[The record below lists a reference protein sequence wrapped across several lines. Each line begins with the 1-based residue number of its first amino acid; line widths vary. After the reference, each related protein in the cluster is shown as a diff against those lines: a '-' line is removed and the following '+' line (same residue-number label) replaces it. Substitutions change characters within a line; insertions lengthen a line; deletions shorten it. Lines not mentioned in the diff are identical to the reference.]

1 MFGTRT
7 RTLAV
12 ARSLRRQPPVLRRG
26 DTRSVLRASRPH
38 NLHGGPPRAHGA
50 AYCAPRG
57 WVHGT
62 HGPAFFE
69 PVARSTH
76 SADFLRRGFI
86 IAKDIPA
93 LLKRHPLAMCVAI
106 ATVKTSLADGI
117 VQTVA
122 EGRRFSE
129 IDWHRTAVFGAF
141 GCGYLGFALYAMKV
155 KGFQRLFPS
164 LEAFCNLSYRAKLRD
179 RAGLRVLASQ
189 VALDLAVLNPLIYWP
204 TFYCFQSLCFRRGQ
218 DDRPIHTVLQEA
230 LAGYSATAV
239 DDNLGM
245 AKFWL
250 PINLL
255 VYSAPLY
262 LRMPINHLASL
273 VWCCILSHSQGKSM
287 ETPKR
292 ETADENSA
300 THPKPQVA
308 FGADESVSTGA
319 CTGTGDATAPS
330 ALHELLWVSEPG
342 LTASVAAVSSFA
354 PPWPHLQGVSTGE
367 WL

>member
-1 MFGTRT
+1 MRF
-7 RTLAV
+7 AI
-12 ARSLRRQPPVLRRG
+12 
-26 DTRSVLRASRPH
+26 PH
-38 NLHGGPPRAHGA
+38 
-50 AYCAPRG
+50 
-57 WVHGT
+57 
-62 HGPAFFE
+62 
-69 PVARSTH
+69 
-76 SADFLRRGFI
+76 
-86 IAKDIPA
+86 
-93 LLKRHPLAMCVAI
+93 
-106 ATVKTSLADGI
+106 
-117 VQTVA
+117 Q
-122 EGRRFSE
+122 
-129 IDWHRTAVFGAF
+129 
-141 GCGYLGFALYAMKV
+141 
-155 KGFQRLFPS
+155 
-164 LEAFCNLSYRAKLRD
+164 
-179 RAGLRVLASQ
+179 
-189 VALDLAVLNPLIYWP
+189 
-204 TFYCFQSLCFRRGQ
+204 
-218 DDRPIHTVLQEA
+218 A